1 MRIPVAATTAQRTR
15 RIQTA
20 EHPTQCGGPDYSGPS
35 GRSRRPT
42 HEAEQPGRQ
51 ERLSA
56 PKARPALDAVTR
68 LDDLGR
74 IRIVRRSDL
83 RLVFDRADARLLL
96 RLRVRRGRLLRE
108 R

>member
-1 MRIPVAATTAQRTR
+1 MAQRTR

-20 EHPTQCGGPDYSGPS
+20 EHPTQCDSPDYRGPS

-56 PKARPALDAVTR
+56 PKTRPALDAVTR
-68 LDDLGR
+68 LEDLGC
-74 IRIVRRSDL
+74 IRIVRRSDF
-83 RLVFDRADARLLL
+83 RLVFDGADARLLF
-96 RLRVRRGRLLRE
+96 RLRVRRGRLLRG